1 MNAKQ
6 KLHQAYL
13 SEWAARF
20 VDQKSSGLT
29 VPEWCEKN
37 HFSIHSYYYWKRML
51 KERVGDQALPDIVP
65 LSIPVTQV
73 HPNDSSSHEL
83 TGATCTT
90 RTTCAKLRLTSSGQ
104 KQNTARVLITASLER
119 LWPTVSIRKN
129 I

>member
-13 SEWAARF
+13 NEWAARF

-51 KERVGDQALPDIVP
+51 KERVVDQTLPDIVP

-73 HPNDSSSHEL
+73 HPNGSSSHEL

-90 RTTCAKLRLTSSGQ
+90 RTTCASVRLAFGDISIEVSPDIPEHFLFT
-104 KQNTARVLITASLER
+104 LIKAVR
-119 LWPTVSIRKN
+119 YA
-129 I
+129 